1 MKSTSELVTT
11 EVLLDLIGNSS
22 LPVGSLIT
30 QNIAHMAPA
39 YTHVRIMEETR
50 CQTNW
55 SHIIM
60 TLQQLQIFDFCY
72 HKYMPN

>member
-11 EVLLDLIGNSS
+11 ETLLDLIDNSS

-39 YTHVRIMEETR
+39 YMHVRIMQET
-50 CQTNW
+50 N
-55 SHIIM
+55 
-60 TLQQLQIFDFCY
+60 
-72 HKYMPN
+72 